1 MGCQNYKRF
10 ELVSFCIL
18 MMASSIE
25 SFSHGNKNSFYMKRI
40 PKHATNKR
48 GFKHLQMSI
57 DSEPSVFDG
66 MLSFREKFSQA
77 SSEGFGTKAKNVA
90 KTMKLEDIVVP
101 LCGNLEMRQ
110 VLANRGIYPGVEYEI
125 CSLKVKDVEFQS
137 MGEVPNE
144 LKNDVVAMVR
154 PAYKLR
160 DYLER
165 SDWPV
170 PVNPSQDVPL
180 WLSKTTYEAG
190 TVLGTAMLSFSY
202 LTMAA
207 IIAFFVRF
215 AYVPSA
221 SMTPTLN
228 PGDVVLVTRTI
239 WPFKPTVGDVIL
251 FDPPPNLSAVVSN
264 SQFALENGAQ
274 LPSKGQ
280 QFLKRVVAREGE
292 YVGVKNSE
300 PIVDLTIDVNK
311 DKEGASK
318 KYRANIVGPYSQPS
332 AFPDS
337 SWNRPPE
344 KLAKNQYFVT
354 GDNGYRSVDSRVW
367 GPLEGKHVLGSAKLI
382 IWPIQHVGPIKSGQI
397 FEIEK

>member
-1 MGCQNYKRF
+1 MSCQNYKRF

-18 MMASSIE
+18 LMSSSIE
-25 SFSHGNKNSFYMKRI
+25 SFSLHVNKNSFFMKRI
-40 PKHATNKR
+40 SKRATNRR
-48 GFKHLQMSI
+48 GLKHLKMSM
-57 DSEPSVFDG
+57 DSKPSAFDG

-90 KTMKLEDIVVP
+90 KTMKVEDIVVP

-110 VLANRGIYPGVEYEI
+110 ILANRGIYPGVEYEI
-125 CSLKVKDVEFQS
+125 CNLKVKDDEFQS
-137 MGEVPNE
+137 MGEVPDE
-144 LKNDVVAMVR
+144 LKNDIIAMVK

-170 PVNPSQDVPL
+170 PVKPLQDVPL

-190 TVLGTAMLSFSY
+190 TMLGTAMLSFSY

-215 AYVPSA
+215 AYVPSP

-251 FDPPPNLSAVVSN
+251 FDPPPSLSAVVSN

-300 PIVDLTIDVNK
+300 PIVDLTIDINK
-311 DKEGASK
+311 DEEGTSK
-318 KYRANIVGPYSQPS
+318 KYRANIVGQ
-332 AFPDS
+332 
-337 SWNRPPE
+337 
-344 KLAKNQYFVT
+344 NQYFVT

-367 GPLEGKHVLGSAKLI
+367 GPLDGRYVLGSAKLI
-382 IWPIQHVGPIKSGQI
+382 IWPIQHFGPIKSGQI